1 MKELTKGEE
10 QVMQVIWSI
19 GQGFANEIMAAFP
32 EPKPAYNTVLTVIKI
47 LENKGFVKHE
57 TFCRANRYSAA
68 ISKEEYSQ
76 RYLGRCGGT
85 LLQQF
90 LFRPRF
96 GLRQKGEF
104 QPRRTGSLEKSD
116 RRSHNRRKEISH
128 ERTRINHRS
137 SAAYRSHRWGALVG
151 VSLFV
156 SQQQPSVFQPLF
168 PADKYAVGL
177 GYALTRFALWN

>member
-76 RYLGRCGGT
+76 RYLGSVVERYFNNSY
-85 LLQQF
+85 LDLVSAF
-90 LFRPRF
+90 AKKENF
-96 GLRQKGEF
+96 
-104 QPRRTGSLEKSD
+104 SLE
-116 RRSHNRRKEISH
+116 EL
-128 ERTRINHRS
+128 E
-137 SAAYRSHRWGALVG
+137 ALKKVIDEAITEEG
-151 VSLFV
+151 
-156 SQQQPSVFQPLF
+156 
-168 PADKYAVGL
+168 K
-177 GYALTRFALWN
+177 

>member
-76 RYLGRCGGT
+76 RYLGSVVERYFNNSY
-85 LLQQF
+85 LDLVSAF
-90 LFRPRF
+90 AKKENF
-96 GLRQKGEF
+96 
-104 QPRRTGSLEKSD
+104 SLEELEALKKLID
-116 RRSHNRRKEISH
+116 EAITEERK
-128 ERTRINHRS
+128 
-137 SAAYRSHRWGALVG
+137 
-151 VSLFV
+151 
-156 SQQQPSVFQPLF
+156 
-168 PADKYAVGL
+168 
-177 GYALTRFALWN
+177 

>member
-57 TFCRANRYSAA
+57 TFCRANRYSAV

-76 RYLGRCGGT
+76 RYLGSVVERYFNNSY
-85 LLQQF
+85 LDLVSAF
-90 LFRPRF
+90 AKKENF
-96 GLRQKGEF
+96 
-104 QPRRTGSLEKSD
+104 SLEELEALKKVID
-116 RRSHNRRKEISH
+116 EAITEERK
-128 ERTRINHRS
+128 
-137 SAAYRSHRWGALVG
+137 
-151 VSLFV
+151 
-156 SQQQPSVFQPLF
+156 
-168 PADKYAVGL
+168 
-177 GYALTRFALWN
+177 

>member
-68 ISKEEYSQ
+68 VSKEEYSQ
-76 RYLGRCGGT
+76 RYLGSVVERYFNNSY
-85 LLQQF
+85 LDLVSAF
-90 LFRPRF
+90 AKKENF
-96 GLRQKGEF
+96 
-104 QPRRTGSLEKSD
+104 SLEELEALKKVID
-116 RRSHNRRKEISH
+116 EAITEERK
-128 ERTRINHRS
+128 
-137 SAAYRSHRWGALVG
+137 
-151 VSLFV
+151 
-156 SQQQPSVFQPLF
+156 
-168 PADKYAVGL
+168 
-177 GYALTRFALWN
+177 

>member
-57 TFCRANRYSAA
+57 TFCRANRYSAV

-76 RYLGRCGGT
+76 RYLGSVVERYFNNSY
-85 LLQQF
+85 LDLVSAF
-90 LFRPRF
+90 AKKENF
-96 GLRQKGEF
+96 
-104 QPRRTGSLEKSD
+104 SLEELEALKKVID
-116 RRSHNRRKEISH
+116 EAITE
-128 ERTRINHRS
+128 ERE
-137 SAAYRSHRWGALVG
+137 
-151 VSLFV
+151 
-156 SQQQPSVFQPLF
+156 
-168 PADKYAVGL
+168 
-177 GYALTRFALWN
+177 

>member
-57 TFCRANRYSAA
+57 TFCRANRYSAV

-76 RYLGRCGGT
+76 RYLGSVVERYFNNSY
-85 LLQQF
+85 LDLVSAF
-90 LFRPRF
+90 AKKENF
-96 GLRQKGEF
+96 
-104 QPRRTGSLEKSD
+104 SLEELEALKKVID
-116 RRSHNRRKEISH
+116 EAIIEERK
-128 ERTRINHRS
+128 
-137 SAAYRSHRWGALVG
+137 
-151 VSLFV
+151 
-156 SQQQPSVFQPLF
+156 
-168 PADKYAVGL
+168 
-177 GYALTRFALWN
+177 